1 MLTSRGG
8 RMCKSI
14 PKAPSTWLN
23 TKASPSTLVKGLL
36 EIKRVMST
44 EKHLEMVKRALKF
57 SVPHLLSIA
66 IIMLLYSNP
75 CTLHIQE
82 QA

>member
-44 EKHLEMVKRALKF
+44 EKHLEMVKRAL
-57 SVPHLLSIA
+57 
-66 IIMLLYSNP
+66 
-75 CTLHIQE
+75 TLVTLVQNFQYHTY
-82 QA
+82 

>member
-44 EKHLEMVKRALKF
+44 EKHLEMVKRALTL
-57 SVPHLLSIA
+57 VPLVQNFQYHT
-66 IIMLLYSNP
+66 Y
-75 CTLHIQE
+75 
-82 QA
+82 

>member
-36 EIKRVMST
+36 EIKRVVST
-44 EKHLEMVKRALKF
+44 EKHLEMVKRAL
-57 SVPHLLSIA
+57 
-66 IIMLLYSNP
+66 
-75 CTLHIQE
+75 TLVTLVQNFQYHTY
-82 QA
+82 